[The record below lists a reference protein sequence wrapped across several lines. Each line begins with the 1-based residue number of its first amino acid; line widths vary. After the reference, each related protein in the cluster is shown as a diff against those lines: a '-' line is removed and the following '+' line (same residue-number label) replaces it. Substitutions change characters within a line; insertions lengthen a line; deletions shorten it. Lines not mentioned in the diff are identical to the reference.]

1 MVAVNARAGIVL
13 PDSILN
19 CLPQN
24 NGFLRTYAEY
34 VSACSDAPPVYH
46 VGVGLTILSTLV
58 GDDLRCPWTAGN
70 TLKPNLYT
78 LLIGP
83 SRRTRKTTSVDA
95 GINMLGIADPSL
107 VIPTPGS
114 YEELISQLRR
124 KSVGVLVLRE
134 FAHFLKATQRGYA
147 EQQRTALMD
156 LYDWPDERPFT
167 RNLKKG
173 ETRIEGPICLSLLG
187 GVSTDTLF
195 QLTDWSDW
203 LGGFYGRMLFLHS
216 DGEDAFRMPGDVA
229 GYRNHLIGYMRG
241 YGGFRVPKC
250 AGFHHA
256 GWEWFA
262 QWAEAKSRQA
272 DVSEGRERNFLYGC
286 QEFAAKIALLYA
298 IDAHECVQPGWFVS
312 PESVYRAVTF
322 IEHAYLPSCKKL
334 GEKVQFSEWERH
346 RQRLIDML
354 ARSGET
360 GLTEREIL
368 RRTKLSMQDF
378 QGLMDTLRG
387 SDLIE
392 QVGTTTTNA
401 RHRMKQL
408 HRSSA
413 RLVPPAVIRSDN
425 ADETKFS
432 S

>member
-13 PDSILN
+13 PESILN

-58 GDDLRCPWTAGN
+58 GDDLRCPWTAGS

-78 LLIGP
+78 LLVGP

-95 GINMLGIADPSL
+95 GVNMLGIAEPSL

-114 YEELISQLRR
+114 YEELIAQLRR

-187 GVSTDTLF
+187 GASLETLF

-203 LGGFYGRMLFLHS
+203 LGGFYGRLLFLHS

-229 GYRNHLIGYMRG
+229 EYRNYLISFMRG
-241 YGGFRVPKC
+241 YSGFRVPKC
-250 AGFHHA
+250 AGFHQA
-256 GWEWFA
+256 GWEWFS
-262 QWAEAKSRQA
+262 QWAAEKSHQA
-272 DVSEGRERNFLYGC
+272 DVSESRERNFLYGC
-286 QEFAAKIALLYA
+286 QEFAAKIAMLYA
-298 IDAHECVQPGWFVS
+298 VDSQECVQPGWYIS
-312 PESVYRAVTF
+312 PESIYRAVTF

-354 ARSGET
+354 ARSGDM
-360 GLTEREIL
+360 GITEKEML
-368 RRTKLSMQDF
+368 RRTKLSTQD
-378 QGLMDTLRG
+378 LTALLDTLRAA
-387 SDLIE
+387 DITE
-392 QVGTTTTNA
+392 QVTTGSTGA
-401 RHRMKQL
+401 RHRLK
-408 HRSSA
+408 RS
-413 RLVPPAVIRSDN
+413 RRTPTKLVPPVVNTND
-425 ADETKFS
+425 ADETNFS